1 MVIVSDPKN
10 LNLAQ
15 QLVADREQCL
25 REVNRVAN
33 RPRNQSYKTIPA
45 PKQNI
50 TDPRL
55 QTFARSSGR
64 PLDDHVKPK

>member
-1 MVIVSDPKN
+1 MVVVSDPKN
-10 LNLAQ
+10 LNPAQ
-15 QLVADREQCL
+15 QLVADRAQCL

-33 RPRNQSYKTIPA
+33 RPRNQSYKTLPA

-64 PLDDHVKPK
+64 PLDDHVKSK